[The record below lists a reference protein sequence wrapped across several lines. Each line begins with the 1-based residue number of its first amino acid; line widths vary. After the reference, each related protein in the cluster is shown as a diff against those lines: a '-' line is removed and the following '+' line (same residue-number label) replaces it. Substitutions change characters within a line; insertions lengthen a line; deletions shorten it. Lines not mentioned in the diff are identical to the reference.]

1 MKLVQPFGSTNYEA
15 LVNDALTL
23 SGQVAQRLR
32 ARIADG
38 TWSAGAT
45 LPAERRLATEL
56 GVSRGSLRAGIA
68 QLQAEGLVEA
78 RQGSG
83 TRVCADL
90 SQVPL
95 DWMSWV
101 LAHEGLDP
109 KEALVVIEQLVAL
122 RRTVALHVLDQAIDA
137 LDEVKLGEFR
147 RLVGEQGQYIDEPT
161 RYEALEQQ
169 IERFFIALA
178 DNRIVSLLNESL
190 RRCFK
195 AKPEVV
201 TAFMGNLEFHHVGN
215 QALLT
220 ALQMVVDQPQQ
231 KSEIMAG
238 IKQALVAFEI
248 QGLTRVREQVYG

>member
-1 MKLVQPFGSTNYEA
+1 M
-15 LVNDALTL
+15 NDALTL
-23 SGQVAQRLR
+23 SDQVAQRLR
-32 ARIADG
+32 ERIADG

-90 SQVPL
+90 SQAPL

-109 KEALVVIEQLVAL
+109 VEAMIVIEQLVAL
-122 RRTVALHVLDQAIDA
+122 RRTVALHVLEQAMDAIDGVQ
-137 LDEVKLGEFR
+137 LSQFR
-147 RLVGEQGQYIDEPT
+147 RLVEEQGQCIDEPIQ
-161 RYEALEQQ
+161 YKALEHR

-178 DNRIVSLLNESL
+178 NNRIVSLLNESL
-190 RRCFK
+190 RRCFQ
-195 AKPEVV
+195 ARPEVV
-201 TAFMGNLEFHHVGN
+201 TAFMGNLKVHYLGN
-215 QALLT
+215 QALLA
-220 ALQMVVDQPQQ
+220 ALEMMLAQPEQ

-238 IKQALVAFEI
+238 IKGALLEFEA
-248 QGLTRVREQVYG
+248 QGLSRVREQVC

>member
-1 MKLVQPFGSTNYEA
+1 MV
-15 LVNDALTL
+15 VNDALTL

-32 ARIADG
+32 ERIADG
-38 TWSAGAT
+38 TWTAGAT

-109 KEALVVIEQLVAL
+109 NEALIVIEQLVAL
-122 RRTVALHVLDQAIDA
+122 RRTVALHVLEQAIDA
-137 LDEVKLGEFR
+137 LDEIKLDAFR
-147 RLVGEQGQYIDEPT
+147 RLVREQGQSIGQPI
-161 RYEALEQQ
+161 RYEAFEQQ

-195 AKPEVV
+195 ARPEVV
-201 TAFMGNLEFHHVGN
+201 TAFMGDLENHHAGN
-215 QALLT
+215 QALLA
-220 ALQMVVDQPQQ
+220 ALQLVVEQPEQ
-231 KSEIMAG
+231 KSQIMAA
-238 IKQALVAFEI
+238 IKEGLVEFEA
-248 QGLTRVREQVYG
+248 QGLVRVREQVSG

>member
-1 MKLVQPFGSTNYEA
+1 MRLALCIKLVQPFGSTNCGA
-15 LVNDALTL
+15 FVNDALTL

-83 TRVCADL
+83 TRVCADM

-122 RRTVALHVLDQAIDA
+122 RRTVALHVSTRLLMRLMRLLVSFDA
-137 LDEVKLGEFR
+137 WLASKVSALMS
-147 RLVGEQGQYIDEPT
+147 
-161 RYEALEQQ
+161 RYDTK
-169 IERFFIALA
+169 R
-178 DNRIVSLLNESL
+178 
-190 RRCFK
+190 
-195 AKPEVV
+195 
-201 TAFMGNLEFHHVGN
+201 
-215 QALLT
+215 
-220 ALQMVVDQPQQ
+220 
-231 KSEIMAG
+231 
-238 IKQALVAFEI
+238 
-248 QGLTRVREQVYG
+248 